1 MKRILLFLLLHFF
14 IPVFSQTQNQSIGF
28 QENKGQIITQ
38 KGRPNKAVK
47 YLLTSGGLNVQLRKN
62 GFSYDIYE
70 VKKRPAPFVQVSK
83 KLPYDL
89 PEKNEQTKPEYISEY
104 KFHRVDIDFE
114 NSNSKVELIADQETK
129 DFTNYFN
136 ITDKPEGIMQV
147 HCYKQVTYKNIYP
160 NIDVV
165 FTVPADPKKTVEY
178 NFIVHPHGKFSDI
191 QLKFDGAETNL
202 DNNNI
207 QMNVCFG
214 KMEETLPASWTE
226 EETKKKEITVKY
238 KKIKN
243 NVYGFETPD
252 LVSGKTVVIDP
263 VPIRLWGTYY
273 GGEGFDYATYVFTKN
288 GFVYLSGTTLS
299 FTNIA
304 SNGAHQNTFASPPQ
318 SSYDSFFAKFN
329 PDGTRVWATYYG
341 GSREDNIFKIV
352 VSDNDNVYIAGSSIS
367 TENIATPAS
376 HQQINGSYYD
386 GFLAKFN
393 KDGAR
398 QWGTYYGGAGNDE
411 IRSIIVD
418 ANENIYVS
426 GSTFSPENI
435 STSGSHQP
443 NLGSLTNNDAFM
455 AKFNKDGVRQWGTY
469 YGGTGGD
476 VIYDSKLD
484 SNGSIIF
491 LGSTYSTANISTP
504 GSYKET
510 SLNSDRDGFLVK
522 FDNGGNR
529 IWGTYFGGTQMDYF
543 HDLGID
549 SSDNLYCFGQTQSTS
564 EMSTPGVFQENY
576 FTNNADSNGCII
588 KFSPNGFKIWGSY
601 FYPEVIGGSVSKDGS
616 VYFTGR
622 VKSGFSSTP
631 NAYQEFPVN
640 NASGTDSYLVK
651 LSTNGEMK
659 WATYFS
665 GEAADNAVTTALDQD
680 NNIYLAG
687 TTQSLTNIA
696 TAGTHQPNHFNNT
709 QFNSGDAF
717 LVKFQDCQSNASI
730 TSNSP
735 VCIGKT
741 LELKA
746 SGGTNYAWTGPNGF
760 TSNEQNP
767 VIVNAVGLNSG
778 EYTCRITGNDICS
791 NELKV
796 TVTAGDNNPPVPSI
810 AILPVIIGDCHT
822 AINTIPTAADLC
834 AGIITGTTT
843 SPLSYALPGNYT
855 VIWNYNDGNGN
866 TSTQNQTVIINAP
879 PLPALDSP
887 QSFCSQENAA
897 LHSIA
902 ITGQNI
908 KWYDTSTAG
917 ALLPDNT
924 LLEDGRT
931 YYASQSV
938 NGCESNRI
946 PILIKVQNTA
956 LPSGD
961 TDQFFC
967 SGQNPAIENIAVIGE
982 NIKWYDALTA
992 GNALSNST
1000 LLQNGRIYYA
1010 SQTINSCESERIA
1023 VKAVIQNTPAAP
1035 AGDQNPKFCKSE
1047 NPTLGSISIDGISLN
1062 WYESNTSAVPLPDNT
1077 LIQNNTTYYVSQTLG
1092 CESGRLAVLV
1102 SVDNT
1107 ALPQA
1112 DIQQFFCMNENAAL
1126 SNIAIKGENIK
1137 WYDSPAAQTALNN
1150 TTILENRIYYATQTI
1165 DNCESSK
1172 LAVNIKIL
1180 DTQPPIADEFQNFCT
1195 QDNAAISSIRI
1206 AGQNIKWYN
1215 SISDKVTL
1223 PQSKPLENGTIYYA
1237 SQTVDNCESEKIP
1250 IRIQIL
1256 PAGAL
1261 DCLSPADELPF
1272 PKFFTPNND
1281 GYNDTWTINPVYLA
1295 QNSLIKIFDRYGK
1308 LLKELPPNT
1317 AWDGTYIGQDQPS
1330 SDYWFVVTRF
1340 NGSEFKS
1347 HFSLKR

>member
-1 MKRILLFLLLHFF
+1 MKRILLFLFLHFL
-14 IPVFSQTQNQSIGF
+14 IPVFSQSQNQYIGF
-28 QENKGQIITQ
+28 QENKAQIITQ

-70 VKKRPAPFVQVSK
+70 VKKRPVPFVQVSK
-83 KLPYDL
+83 KLPYNL
-89 PEKNEQTKPEYISEY
+89 PEKDDQTKPEYIFEY
-104 KFHRVDIDFE
+104 KFHRIDINFE
-114 NSNSKVELIADQETK
+114 NSNSKVELITDEETK
-129 DFTNYFN
+129 DFTNHFN

-178 NFIVHPHGKFSDI
+178 NFIVHPNGKFSDI
-191 QLKFDGAETNL
+191 RLKFDGAETNL
-202 DNNNI
+202 ENNKI
-207 QMNVCFG
+207 QINVRFG

-226 EETKKKEITVKY
+226 DGTKRKEITVKY

-243 NVYGFETPD
+243 NVYGFETSD
-252 LVSGKTVVIDP
+252 LVSGKTVIIDP
-263 VPIRLWGTYY
+263 VPIRLWGTYH
-273 GGEGFDYATYVFTKN
+273 GGEGFDDASSVFAKN
-288 GFVYLSGTTLS
+288 GFIYLAGTTMS

-304 SNGAHQNTFASPPQ
+304 SNGAHQDTFASPPQ

-341 GSREDNIFKIV
+341 GSSADDIFKII
-352 VSDNDNVYIAGSSIS
+352 VSDNDNVYIAGRSIS
-367 TENIATPAS
+367 TANIATPGS
-376 HQQINGSYYD
+376 HQQTNGSYFD

-398 QWGTYYGGAGNDE
+398 QWGTYYGGSDNDE

-418 ANENIYVS
+418 ANENIYIS

-443 NLGSLTNNDAFM
+443 NPGSLPNNDAFI

-469 YGGTGGD
+469 YGGSGID
-476 VIYDSKLD
+476 AIYDSKLD
-484 SNGSIIF
+484 SNGNIFF
-491 LGSTYSTANISTP
+491 LGSTYSDTNISTP
-504 GSYKET
+504 NSYKET
-510 SLNSDRDGFLVK
+510 SLNSDREGFLVK

-543 HDLGID
+543 YDLGID
-549 SSDNLYCFGQTQSTS
+549 SSDNLYCFGETQSTS

-576 FTNNADSNGCII
+576 FINNTESNGCII
-588 KFSPNGFKIWGSY
+588 KFSSNGFKIWGSY
-601 FYPEVIGGSVSKDGS
+601 FYPEVIGGSVSKDGG

-622 VKSGFSSTP
+622 VKSGFSATP
-631 NAYQEFPVN
+631 NAYQEFPMN

-651 LSTNGEMK
+651 LSTNGERK

-687 TTQSLTNIA
+687 TTQSLINIA
-696 TAGTHQPNHFNNT
+696 TAGTHQPNHFNST

-717 LVKFQDCQSNASI
+717 LVKFQDCESNASI

-735 VCIGKT
+735 LCIGKT

-746 SGGTNYAWTGPNGF
+746 SGGTHYTWTGPNGF
-760 TSNEQNP
+760 TSNDQNP
-767 VIVNAVGLNSG
+767 VIVNVTELNSG
-778 EYTCRITGNDICS
+778 EYTCTITGSDICI
-791 NELKV
+791 NELKL
-796 TVTAGDNNPPVPSI
+796 TVIAGDNNAPVPSI
-810 AILPVIIGDCHT
+810 AILPVITGDCHT
-822 AINTIPTAADLC
+822 NINTIPTATDLC
-834 AGIITGTTT
+834 AGIITGVTIN
-843 SPLSYALPGNYT
+843 PLSYALPGNYT
-855 VIWNYNDGNGN
+855 VIWNYTDGNGN

-887 QSFCSQENAA
+887 QNFCSQENAD
-897 LHSIA
+897 LRSIV

-908 KWYDTSTAG
+908 KWYDAPTEG
-917 ALLPDNT
+917 ALLLENT
-924 LLEDGRT
+924 PLEDGKT
-931 YYASQSV
+931 YYASQSIS
-938 NGCESNRI
+938 GCESNRI
-946 PILIKVQNTA
+946 PILIKVQNTTV
-956 LPSGD
+956 PSGD
-961 TDQFFC
+961 ADQLFC

-992 GNALSNST
+992 GNTLSNST
-1000 LLQNGRIYYA
+1000 LLQDGRIYYA
-1010 SQTINSCESERIA
+1010 SQTINSCESDRIA

-1035 AGDQNPKFCKSE
+1035 AGDINQNFCE
-1047 NPTLGSISIDGISLN
+1047 NENARLININIEGVNLN
-1062 WYESNTSAVPLPDNT
+1062 WYDSNTSTVPLTNNT

-1092 CESGRLAVLV
+1092 CESSRLAVLV
-1102 SVDNT
+1102 RVYNT
-1107 ALPQA
+1107 PLPDA
-1112 DIQQFFCMNENAAL
+1112 DIQQSFCINENAAI
-1126 SNIAIKGENIK
+1126 SNIKIKGQNIK
-1137 WYDSPAAQTALNN
+1137 WYDSPTAQTILNN
-1150 TTILENRIYYATQTI
+1150 MTILENRIYYATQTI

-1172 LAVNIKIL
+1172 LAVNIEIQ

-1195 QDNAAISSIRI
+1195 QENAAISSISI
-1206 AGQNIKWYN
+1206 AGQNVKWYK
-1215 SISDKVTL
+1215 SISDKLTL
-1223 PQSKPLENGTIYYA
+1223 SQSTPLENGTTYYA
-1237 SQTVDNCESEKIP
+1237 SQTVYNCESEKIP
-1250 IRIQIL
+1250 IKIEIL
-1256 PAGAL
+1256 PAGDT
-1261 DCLSPADELPF
+1261 DCLSTAEELPF

-1281 GYNDTWTINPVYLA
+1281 GYNDTWNINPRYLA
-1295 QNSLIKIFDRYGK
+1295 PNSLIRIFDRYGK

-1317 AWDGTYIGQDQPS
+1317 AWDGTYIGQEQPS

-1340 NGSEFKS
+1340 NGFEFKS